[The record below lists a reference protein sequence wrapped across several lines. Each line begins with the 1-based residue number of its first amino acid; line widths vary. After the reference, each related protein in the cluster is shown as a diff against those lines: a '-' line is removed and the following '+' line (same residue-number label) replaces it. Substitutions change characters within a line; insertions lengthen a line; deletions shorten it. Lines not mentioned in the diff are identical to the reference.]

1 MNNPV
6 LIKINWLYHSLKE
19 QYRFINSLFKCL
31 TGDPALKDAVERE
44 FYYYKTSLVLFKKS
58 MALYTESLNA
68 NYFTK
73 VRIENIKELYLRRCL
88 INLNKSFELFAYESD
103 GRIKANPLI
112 QDIVGKISVL
122 IGSVKELGRSLEC
135 VL

>member
-6 LIKINWLYHSLKE
+6 LLKINWLYHSLKE

-31 TGDPALKDAVERE
+31 SNDPMLKDAVERE

-58 MALYTESLNA
+58 MNLFSESLNA

-73 VRIENIKELYLRRCL
+73 VRVDNIKELYLRRCL
-88 INLNKSFELFAYESD
+88 INLNKSLELFAYEKD
-103 GRIKANPLI
+103 ARIKDNPLI
-112 QDIVGKISVL
+112 QDIAGKISVL

-135 VL
+135 IL